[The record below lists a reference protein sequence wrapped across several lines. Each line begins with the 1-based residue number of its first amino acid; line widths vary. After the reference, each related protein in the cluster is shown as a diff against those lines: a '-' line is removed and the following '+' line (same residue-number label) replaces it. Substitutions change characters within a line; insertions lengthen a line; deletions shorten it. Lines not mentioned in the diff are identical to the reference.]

1 MNTALGS
8 NQSRRRMIIVVALT
22 ILVITGYII
31 IKVNLPAIEPFSF
44 TTHSTSASDL
54 EVRESGLM
62 DGWLY
67 AAQAESLADANT
79 LVDGWLYAV
88 EREPQQHASNTY
100 VLADGWLYTAVEE
113 AQD

>member
-22 ILVITGYII
+22 ILVIAGYMI
-31 IKVNLPAIEPFSF
+31 IKVNLPAFEPFSF
-44 TTHSTSASDL
+44 ATHSTSASDV
-54 EVRESGLM
+54 EVQESGLM

-67 AAQAESLADANT
+67 AAQAEYLAHANT

-88 EREPQQHASNTY
+88 RLESQQQASDTY
-100 VLADGWLYTAVEE
+100 VMGDGWLYAAVEE